1 MQLVDF
7 ITKHWILCTLL
18 VVVLLLFLQQE
29 WQQRSAGT
37 LQITPEQT
45 VQWMNQQQAVVIDI
59 RSQTAFAQ
67 GHLLGSLHIEQ
78 AVLEKKIQSLEKYRQ
93 RPLIIVCQAG
103 HTAMQAAQL
112 LRQQGFKAVVL
123 GGGLQQWKS
132 NGLPVVQ

>member
-45 VQWMNQQQAVVIDI
+45 VQWMNQQQALVIDI

-78 AVLEKKIQSLEKYRQ
+78 ALLEKKIQSLEKYRQ

-112 LRQQGFKAVVL
+112 LKQQGFTALVL